1 MRLKNERFFLWINRL
16 FWPLFF
22 LRHQGKRTVVVKEEN
37 GARFRVRVNT
47 SDFLM
52 VWEIW
57 RAKAYDDARIPIR
70 AGDTVVDLGAHIGS
84 FAVRA
89 ARQAHHGRVFA
100 YEASSKNYA
109 MLGENRQL
117 NRLDNL
123 YIENSA
129 VSDRHGSMTLYSPAD
144 NGMLSS
150 LMHESGSFMET
161 VQATTFTEIIQ
172 ERGIERIDVL
182 KMDVEGAE
190 YDILLNCPDESL
202 MKVQRIVMEYHEFDA
217 DKRNHRDLVSRL
229 NLNGFTVVVEKGVS
243 SLMDWFGA
251 LFGGRI
257 ISTGIIKAWRE

>member
-1 MRLKNERFFLWINRL
+1 MRVKNERFLLWINMW

-22 LRHQGKRTVVVKEEN
+22 LRHQGKQTMVVNEEN

-57 RAKAYDDARIPIR
+57 RAKAYDDVRIPIHEE
-70 AGDTVVDLGAHIGS
+70 DTVVDICAHIGS

-100 YEASSKNYA
+100 YEASSGNYA
-109 MLGENRQL
+109 MLGENRKL
-117 NRLDNL
+117 NGLDNL

-129 VSDRHGSMTLYSPAD
+129 VSDRRGTMNLYSPAD

-150 LMHESGSFMET
+150 LVHESGSFMET
-161 VQATTFTEIIQ
+161 VEVITFAEII
-172 ERGIERIDVL
+172 EEHALERIDFL
-182 KMDVEGAE
+182 KLDVEGSE
-190 YDILLNCPDESL
+190 YDILLNCPDETL
-202 MKVQRIVMEYHEFDA
+202 TKVQRIVMEYHEFDM
-217 DKRNHRDLVSRL
+217 DKRNHHDLVNRL
-229 NLNGFTVVVEKGVS
+229 NSQGFTVVAEKGVS

>member
-1 MRLKNERFFLWINRL
+1 MRVKNERFFIWINSW

-22 LRHQGKRTVVVKEEN
+22 LRHQGKQTVVVNEEN

-57 RAKAYDDARIPIR
+57 RAKAYDDVRIPIH

-100 YEASSKNYA
+100 YEASSGNYA

-129 VSDRHGSMTLYSPAD
+129 VSDRHGTMRLYSPAD

-150 LMHESGSFMET
+150 LLHESGSFMEN
-161 VQATTFTEIIQ
+161 VQAVTFAEII
-172 ERGIERIDVL
+172 EEHALERIDFL
-182 KMDVEGAE
+182 KLDVEGSE
-190 YDILLNCPDESL
+190 YDILLKCPDESL
-202 MKVQRIVMEYHEFDA
+202 TKVQRIVMEYHEFDA
-217 DKRNHRDLVSRL
+217 DKRNHIDLVNRL
-229 NLNGFTVVVEKGVS
+229 NSRGFTVVVEKGVS

-251 LFGGRI
+251 FFGGRI

>member
-1 MRLKNERFFLWINRL
+1 MRVKNEAFFLLINRL

-22 LRHQGKRTVVVKEEN
+22 LRHQGKSSVVLEEQ
-37 GARFRVRVNT
+37 GARFSVRVNT

-57 RAKAYDDARIPIR
+57 RAKAYDDVHIPIGE
-70 AGDTVVDLGAHIGS
+70 GDIVVDMGAHIGA
-84 FAVRA
+84 FAIRA
-89 ARQAHHGRVFA
+89 ARQARNGHVFA

-109 MLGENRQL
+109 MLGENRHL
-117 NRLDNL
+117 NGLSNL

-129 VSDRHGSMTLYSPAD
+129 VSDKSGTMTLYSPAG

-150 LMHESGSFMET
+150 LMHESGIFMET
-161 VQATTFTEIIQ
+161 VQAITFAEIIQ
-172 ERGIERIDVL
+172 ARGIERVDVL

-190 YDILLNCPDESL
+190 YDILLKCTDETL
-202 MKVQRIVMEYHEFDA
+202 TKVQRIVMEYHEFDA
-217 DKRNHRDLVSRL
+217 DRRKHKDLVSRL
-229 NLNGFTVVVEKGVS
+229 NSNGFTVVVEKGVS

-251 LFGGRI
+251 WFGGRI

>member
-1 MRLKNERFFLWINRL
+1 MRVKNERFFLWVNRW

-22 LRHQGKRTVVVKEEN
+22 LRHQGKPTVIVKEEN

-57 RAKAYDDARIPIR
+57 RAKAYDDLRIPIHEE
-70 AGDTVVDLGAHIGS
+70 DTVVDMGAHIGA

-100 YEASSKNYA
+100 YEASSRNYA

-117 NRLDNL
+117 NELDNL

-129 VSDRHGSMTLYSPAD
+129 VSDKRGTMNLYSPAD

-150 LMHESGSFMET
+150 LLHESDSFMEI
-161 VQATTFTEIIQ
+161 VQAVTFAEII
-172 ERGIERIDVL
+172 EEHALERIDFL
-182 KMDVEGAE
+182 KLDVEGSE
-190 YDILLNCPDESL
+190 YDILLNCSDETL
-202 MKVQRIVMEYHEFDA
+202 TKVQRIVMEYHEFDV
-217 DKRNHRDLVSRL
+217 DKRNHQDLVSRL
-229 NLNGFTVVVEKGVS
+229 NSRGFTVVVEKGVS

-251 LFGGRI
+251 WFGGRI

>member
-1 MRLKNERFFLWINRL
+1 MRVKNERFLLWVNRW
-16 FWPLFF
+16 FWSLFF
-22 LRHQGKRTVVVKEEN
+22 LRHQGKQTVVVKEEN
-37 GARFRVRVNT
+37 GARFHVRVNT

-57 RAKAYDDARIPIR
+57 RAKAYDDVRIPIHDQ
-70 AGDTVVDLGAHIGS
+70 DTVVDLGAHIGS

-89 ARQAHHGRVFA
+89 ARLARHGRVFA

-117 NRLDNL
+117 NGLDNL

-129 VSDRHGSMTLYSPAD
+129 VSDRHGTMNLYSPAD
-144 NGMLSS
+144 NGMMSS
-150 LMHESGSFMET
+150 LVHESGSFMET
-161 VQATTFTEIIQ
+161 VHAITFAEIIKQ
-172 ERGIERIDVL
+172 HALERIDLL
-182 KMDVEGAE
+182 KLDVEGSE

-202 MKVQRIVMEYHEFDA
+202 TKVQRIVMEYHEFDV
-217 DKRNHRDLVSRL
+217 DKRTHRDLVSRL
-229 NLNGFTVVVEKGVS
+229 NSRGFTVVVEKGVS

-257 ISTGIIKAWRE
+257 IHTGIIKAWRE